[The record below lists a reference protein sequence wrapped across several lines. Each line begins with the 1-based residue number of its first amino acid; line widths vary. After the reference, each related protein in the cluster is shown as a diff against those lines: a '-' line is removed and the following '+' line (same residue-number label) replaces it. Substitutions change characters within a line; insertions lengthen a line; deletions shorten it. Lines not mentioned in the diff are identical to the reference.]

1 MGEITVRAAVVG
13 DAGAVLDLHVRA
25 RSTVYRG
32 FLGEDELARDNRRDV
47 ADYERMIT
55 RSDRVVRC
63 ALISGGLVGFVV
75 VGPPYYPDPD
85 PAVRGELY
93 QIQVDPAHFGRGI
106 GTRLHA
112 AALEVWRGTA
122 DTVRLWAWEFNE
134 RGRRF
139 YRRHGWEHD
148 GHCRPDDPRI
158 GRYRM
163 LGYRLAVTH

>member
-1 MGEITVRAAVVG
+1 MGEITVRAAVTE

-32 FLGEDELARDNRRDV
+32 FLDEDELDRDNRREV
-47 ADYERMIT
+47 ADYERMIA
-55 RSDRVVRC
+55 REDRAVRC
-63 ALISGGLVGFVV
+63 AEIDGRLVGFVV

-85 PAVRGELY
+85 PTVGGELY
-93 QIQVDPAHFGRGI
+93 QIQVDPEHFGRGI

-112 AALEVWRGTA
+112 AALEVWRGTTKA
-122 DTVRLWAWEFNE
+122 ARLWAWEFNE

-139 YRRHGWEHD
+139 YLRHGWEHD

-158 GRYRM
+158 DRYRM
-163 LGYRLAVTH
+163 LGYRLAITH